1 MTDPGEGRR
10 TSGLIGGTLLLIVG
24 GLLVLQNFAL
34 VRAGSLADYW
44 PLLLVWVG
52 ATRMF
57 GPNRRGHFI
66 SGSVL
71 LALGVF
77 FQLDQFGWA
86 GVSIGDLW
94 PAFLV
99 AIGAAMI
106 LEGLRGRRAGSAV
119 EPPGGGAMGG
129 RS

>member
-1 MTDPGEGRR
+1 MTDPGQGRR
-10 TSGLIGGTLLLIVG
+10 ASGLIGGTLLVIVG
-24 GLLVLQNFAL
+24 ALLVLQNFGI
-34 VRAGSLADYW
+34 VQAGSLGDYW
-44 PLLLVWVG
+44 PLFLVWVG

-57 GPNRRGHFI
+57 GPNRRGHFV

-71 LALGVF
+71 LVLGVF

-99 AIGAAMI
+99 GIGAAMI
-106 LEGLRGRRAGSAV
+106 FEGLRGRRAAI
-119 EPPGGGAMGG
+119 EPPDGTAVGG
-129 RS
+129 RP